1 MTDADSKFLSQLAAP
16 LSSLSSP
23 VLPPFPGGPL
33 GSLQPALEF
42 DLIWALIASPH
53 SRPFVPIGS
62 NCPGAIV
69 FPLAGFQSKRPC
81 NTLRLRN
88 NAGLDSAERL
98 RSVVF
103 LSWVHAGPAC
113 NYSRS
118 VTGSS
123 QSSGAVY
130 V

>member
-62 NCPGAIV
+62 NCPGGHC
-69 FPLAGFQSKRPC
+69 FPPC
-81 NTLRLRN
+81 GVPVKKT
-88 NAGLDSAERL
+88 
-98 RSVVF
+98 V
-103 LSWVHAGPAC
+103 
-113 NYSRS
+113 
-118 VTGSS
+118 
-123 QSSGAVY
+123 
-130 V
+130 